1 MGSARSATGSA
12 AARWLAHFQPAP
24 LHPYALTPFAFY
36 TQYYILK
43 NGTFFTEG
51 YPAAQGGGQS
61 AVIGGFGG
69 FSAASGDL
77 VAEEIGTNISGCPN
91 IRFKVNFQP
100 ASQR

>member
-1 MGSARSATGSA
+1 M
-12 AARWLAHFQPAP
+12 ARWLAHFQPAT
-24 LHPYALTPFAFY
+24 LHLYALTPFAFY

-69 FSAASGDL
+69 FSGASGDL
-77 VAEEIGTNISGCPN
+77 VAEDMVQYQRMPEHP
-91 IRFKVNFQP
+91 FQGQFP
-100 ASQR
+100 VGSQR